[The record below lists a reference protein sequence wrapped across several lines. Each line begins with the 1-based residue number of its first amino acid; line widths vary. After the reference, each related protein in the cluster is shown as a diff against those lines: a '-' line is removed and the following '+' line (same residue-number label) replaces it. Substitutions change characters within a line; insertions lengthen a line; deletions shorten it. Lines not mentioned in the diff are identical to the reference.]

1 MLPTRTSCDDGR
13 IGRRIRIGRTENR
26 PRPVGSAVACL
37 ADGPMHR
44 ILIIEDEQA
53 IRLALT
59 RLLEKNDF
67 EVTACDSVESAVQQ
81 HAIDAFHLILTD
93 LRLPGAPG
101 TQIIEHAGPV
111 PVLVMTSYASVRS
124 AVDSMK
130 QGAVD
135 YIAKPFDHDELLLTI
150 HRVLKEQA
158 LEKRS
163 AQLQSEVDFSYPVD
177 GMVGSCEGMHRV
189 REEIRKVAPTDATVL
204 ILGESGTGKE
214 LVARAIHRHSQRN
227 TEPFVT
233 VNCAAIPESLIESEL
248 FGHERGAFTG
258 AEHAR
263 TGLVESADG
272 GTLFLDEIG
281 ELPQSA
287 QARLLRVLQNGEIRR
302 VGSEMSR
309 RVDVRLVAA
318 THRDLR
324 QAVDLGQFREDLY
337 FRLRVLEL
345 KLPPLR
351 ERGKDIVELARFM
364 LEKNRQSL
372 NRAPL
377 TFTED
382 AVRAIAGHHWPG
394 NVRELENAVQRA
406 VILSDTD
413 RIGADLLALD
423 APSEPPAPTDTEN
436 TSMEDYFRRFVL
448 DNQGRMN
455 ETQLASALGISRKT
469 LWQRRQ
475 KLGLPRP

>member
-1 MLPTRTSCDDGR
+1 MQ
-13 IGRRIRIGRTENR
+13 
-26 PRPVGSAVACL
+26 
-37 ADGPMHR
+37 R
-44 ILIIEDEQA
+44 ILIIEDERA
-53 IRLALT
+53 IRQALA
-59 RLLEKNDF
+59 RLLQKNGF
-67 EVTACDSVESAVQQ
+67 EVASSQSVEDALRDHAV
-81 HAIDAFHLILTD
+81 DSFHLILTD
-93 LRLPGAPG
+93 LRLPGLPG
-101 TQIIEHAGPV
+101 TEVIPYAGGT

-135 YIAKPFDHDELLLTI
+135 YIAKPFDHEELLLTL
-150 HRVLKEQA
+150 HRILKEQA

-177 GMVGSCEGMHRV
+177 GMVGSCEAM
-189 REEIRKVAPTDATVL
+189 RKVWDQIHKIAPTDATVL

-214 LVARAIHRHSQRN
+214 LVARAIHRRSRRAA
-227 TEPFVT
+227 EPFVT
-233 VNCAAIPESLIESEL
+233 VNCAAIPETLIESEL
-248 FGHERGAFTG
+248 FGHEKGAFTG
-258 AEHAR
+258 ADHAR

-302 VGSEMSR
+302 IGSELSR
-309 RVDVRLVAA
+309 RVDIRLVAA

-324 QAVDLGQFREDLY
+324 QAVDLGEFREDLY

-345 KLPPLR
+345 KLPALR
-351 ERGKDIVELARFM
+351 ERGEDILELARFM
-364 LEKNRQSL
+364 LEKNRSSL

-377 TFTED
+377 RFTGAALE
-382 AVRAIAGHHWPG
+382 AIRNYHWPG

-406 VILSDTD
+406 VILSDGD
-413 RIGADLLALD
+413 VIGADLLALD
-423 APSEPPAPTDTEN
+423 ATPGKRAAAGVDTGK
-436 TSMEDYFRRFVL
+436 TSLDEYFRRFVL
-448 DNQGRMN
+448 DNQGHMN
-455 ETQLASALGISRKT
+455 ETELARALGVSRKT

-475 KLGLPRP
+475 KLRIPRP

>member
-1 MLPTRTSCDDGR
+1 MQ
-13 IGRRIRIGRTENR
+13 
-26 PRPVGSAVACL
+26 
-37 ADGPMHR
+37 R
-44 ILIIEDEQA
+44 ILVIEDEPA
-53 IRLALT
+53 IRQALG
-59 RLLEKNDF
+59 RLLAKNGF
-67 EVTACDSVESAVQQ
+67 EVASSESVEEAVRD
-81 HAIDAFHLILTD
+81 HAVDTFHLILTD
-93 LRLPGAPG
+93 LRLPGSPG
-101 TQIIEHAGPV
+101 TEIIPHAGGT

-130 QGAVD
+130 RGAVD
-135 YIAKPFDHDELLLTI
+135 YIAKPLDHEELLITL
-150 HRVLKEQA
+150 HRILKEQA

-177 GMVGSCEGMHRV
+177 GMVGSCEAM
-189 REEIRKVAPTDATVL
+189 RKVWDQIHKIAPTDATVL

-214 LVARAIHRHSQRN
+214 LVARAIHRRSRRAA
-227 TEPFVT
+227 EPFVT
-233 VNCAAIPESLIESEL
+233 VNCAAIPETLIESEL
-248 FGHERGAFTG
+248 FGHEKGAFTG
-258 AEHAR
+258 ADHAR

-302 VGSEMSR
+302 IGSELSR
-309 RVDVRLVAA
+309 RVSIRLVAA

-324 QAVDLGQFREDLY
+324 QAADLGQFREDLY

-345 KLPPLR
+345 NLPPLR
-351 ERGKDIVELARFM
+351 ERGEDIVELARFM
-364 LEKNRQSL
+364 LEKNRSSL

-377 TFTED
+377 RFTGAALE
-382 AVRAIAGHHWPG
+382 AIRHYHWPG

-406 VILSDTD
+406 VILSDGD
-413 RIGADLLALD
+413 VIGADLLALD
-423 APSEPPAPTDTEN
+423 ATPGKRAAAGVDTGK
-436 TSMEDYFRRFVL
+436 TSLDEYFRRFVV

-455 ETQLASALGISRKT
+455 ETELARALGVSRKT

-475 KLGLPRP
+475 KFGIPRP